1 MAGSEV
7 RRFEVWGIAIAA
19 VVILGVLPAL
29 NAFVPETNP
38 LHVSNFTINLYGK
51 MPHLCGA
58 GDRRGCLVGFYRPVE
73 PRAVPFLCARRLCL
87 WHVFDAEDWKAGTI
101 QE

>member
-29 NAFVPETNP
+29 N
-38 LHVSNFTINLYGK
+38 
-51 MPHLCGA
+51 
-58 GDRRGCLVGFYRPVE
+58 
-73 PRAVPFLCARRLCL
+73 
-87 WHVFDAEDWKAGTI
+87 VFAS
-101 QE
+101 

>member
-7 RRFEVWGIAIAA
+7 RSLEVSGIAIVA

-38 LHVSNFTINLYGK
+38 
-51 MPHLCGA
+51 P
-58 GDRRGCLVGFYRPVE
+58 
-73 PRAVPFLCARRLCL
+73 PRF
-87 WHVFDAEDWKAGTI
+87 
-101 QE
+101 